1 MPEMTGAQSL
11 IQSLIREGV
20 EVVFGLPGVQI
31 MEAYNAFYDQ
41 PGIRLITVRHEQSAG
56 YMADGYART
65 TGRVGVALVVPG
77 PGALN
82 AAAAVGTA
90 YAASSPVL
98 LVSGQIDS
106 SILGQRKGALHEV
119 NDQLDV
125 FKPITKWNAR
135 TTRAEEI
142 PYLVHLAMQHL
153 ADGRPRPV
161 EIELP
166 FDILP
171 ASADMEL
178 LEREGAVKQSPDPAK
193 IKEAVA
199 LLAKAERPLIW
210 AGGGCREADISS
222 ELSDLAEA
230 LNAPVITTP
239 EGKGAIPENHPLS
252 LGVFY
257 YGHGPAY
264 YALPQSDVI
273 LAIGSRMNLN
283 PRTPWSIHP
292 GQTIIQIDAD
302 PEELGRNIDP
312 QVGIVADAKLGINEL
327 LAELGGST
335 DASQWEQGELEEIRR
350 KTTEDLRALAPLQ
363 MEMVETIR
371 TELDDDAIMVAG
383 TTEVAYWGHL
393 TFPVLKPRSY
403 LTSSYFATL
412 GYAFPTALGA
422 KVGNPGRQVVAT
434 IGDGGFMYASSELS
448 TAVQEGINLVTL
460 VFNNGLLGA
469 SRADQMNRYQGRA
482 IGTEL
487 HNPDF
492 AQLAQVYGA
501 LGIQTDRPSG
511 TGPALARRPARRKAG
526 RNRSANAQPAPAL
539 PDTSP
544 RAGGSDRGKTRRNP
558 IQAM

>member
-1 MPEMTGAQSL
+1 MPNMTGAQAL
-11 IQSLIREGV
+11 IQSLVREGV

-82 AAAAVGTA
+82 AAAAIGTA
-90 YAASSPVL
+90 FAASSPVL

-106 SILGQRKGALHEV
+106 NSLGQRKGALHEV

-135 TTRAEEI
+135 TTKPEEI
-142 PYLVHLAMQHL
+142 PRLVHMAVQHTL
-153 ADGRPRPV
+153 DGRPRPV
-161 EIELP
+161 EIEIP
-166 FDILP
+166 FDVLP

-178 LEREGAVKQSPDPAK
+178 LEREGTVKQAPDPAK
-193 IKEAVA
+193 VKQAAE
-199 LLAKAERPLIW
+199 LLARAERPLIW
-210 AGGGCREADISS
+210 AGGGCREADITT
-222 ELSDLAEA
+222 ELADLAEA

-239 EGKGAIPENHPLS
+239 EGKGAIAENHPLS
-252 LGVFY
+252 LGTFY

-264 YALPQSDVI
+264 YSLPQADVI
-273 LAIGSRMNLN
+273 LAIGSRMNMN
-283 PRTPWSIHP
+283 PRTPWSLHS
-292 GQTIIQIDAD
+292 GQTVIQIDAD
-302 PEELGRNIDP
+302 PEELGRNVEP
-312 QVGIVADAKLGINEL
+312 QVGMVADAKLGVNEL

-335 DASQWEQGELEEIRR
+335 KASQWNNGEMVEIRR
-350 KTTEDLRALAPLQ
+350 QAAEDLRRLAPLQ
-363 MEMVETIR
+363 VEIIETMR
-371 TELDDDAIMVAG
+371 EELADDAIMVAG

-393 TFPVLKPRSY
+393 AFPVLKPRSY

-422 KVGNPGRQVVAT
+422 KVGNPNRQVVAT

-448 TAVQEGINLVTL
+448 TAVQEGINVVTL

-469 SRADQMNRYQGRA
+469 SRADQMNRYQGRT

-501 LGIQTDRPSG
+501 LGLKLDDRREL
-511 TGPALARRPARRKAG
+511 GPALHDALRANRPAVIEVPMPNLRPPFQTPPHGLEAVVG
-526 RNRSANAQPAPAL
+526 
-539 PDTSP
+539 
-544 RAGGSDRGKTRRNP
+544 
-558 IQAM
+558 

>member
-1 MPEMTGAQSL
+1 MANLTGAQAL
-11 IQSLIREGV
+11 IQSLAREGV

-31 MEAYNAFYDQ
+31 MEIYDALFEQ

-82 AAAAVGTA
+82 ASAAIGTA
-90 YAASSPVL
+90 YASSSPVM
-98 LVSGQIDS
+98 LVSGQIDTNS
-106 SILGQRKGALHEV
+106 LGQSKGALHEI

-125 FKPITKWNAR
+125 FRPITKWNAR
-135 TTRAEEI
+135 TTRPEEI
-142 PYLVHLAMQHL
+142 PGMVHMGMQHAL
-153 ADGRPRPV
+153 DGRPRPV
-161 EIELP
+161 EIEVP

-171 ASADMEL
+171 TSSDIDL
-178 LEREGAVKQSPDPAK
+178 LEREGTVKQSPDPAK
-193 IKEAVA
+193 VRQAAE
-199 LLAKAERPLIW
+199 LLARAERPLIW

-222 ELSDLAEA
+222 ELADLAEA

-239 EGKGAIPENHPLS
+239 EGKGAIPENHSLS
-252 LGVFY
+252 VGTFY

-264 YALPQSDVI
+264 HTLPQSDVI

-283 PRTPWSIHP
+283 PRTPWSLRP
-292 GQTIIQIDAD
+292 DQTVIRIDAD
-302 PEELGRNIDP
+302 PEELGRNIEA
-312 QVGIVADAKLGINEL
+312 QVGMVADARLGVIEL
-327 LAELGGST
+327 LAELGGSPG
-335 DASQWEQGELEEIRR
+335 ASQWNSSELNDIRQ
-350 KTTEDLRALAPLQ
+350 KTTEDLRALAPIQTEL
-363 MEMVETIR
+363 VETIR
-371 TELDDDAIMVAG
+371 AELDDDAIMVAG

-393 TFPVLKPRSY
+393 AFPVLKPRSY

-422 KVGNPGRQVVAT
+422 KVGNPDRQVVAT
-434 IGDGGFMYASSELS
+434 IGDGGFMYANSELS
-448 TAVQEGINLVTL
+448 TAVQEGINVVTL

-469 SRADQMNRYQGRA
+469 SRADQMNRYHGRT

-501 LGIQTDRPSG
+501 LGIRLEDRREL
-511 TGPALARRPARRKAG
+511 GPALRDALKADRPAVIEVPMPNLRPPFQTPPHGLEAVIG
-526 RNRSANAQPAPAL
+526 
-539 PDTSP
+539 
-544 RAGGSDRGKTRRNP
+544 
-558 IQAM
+558 

>member
-1 MPEMTGAQSL
+1 MANLSGAQAL
-11 IQSLIREGV
+11 IQSLAREGV

-31 MEAYNAFYDQ
+31 MEIYDALYEQ

-82 AAAAVGTA
+82 ASAAVGTA
-90 YAASSPVL
+90 YASSSPVML
-98 LVSGQIDS
+98 ISGQVDTAM
-106 SILGQRKGALHEV
+106 LGQNRGALHEV

-142 PYLVHLAMQHL
+142 PNLVHMAMQQVV
-153 ADGRPRPV
+153 DGRPRPV

-171 ASADMEL
+171 GSYDIEL
-178 LEREGAVKQSPDPAK
+178 LEREGTVKQSPDPAK
-193 IKEAVA
+193 VKEAVE

-210 AGGGCREADISS
+210 AGGGCREADITG
-222 ELSDLAEA
+222 ELAQLAEA

-239 EGKGAIPENHPLS
+239 EGKGAIPENNSMS
-252 LGVFY
+252 LGTFY
-257 YGHGPAY
+257 YGHGAAY
-264 YALPQSDVI
+264 YTLPQADVI

-283 PRTPWSIHP
+283 PRTPWSLRP
-292 GQTIIQIDAD
+292 DQAIIRIDVD
-302 PEELGRNIDP
+302 PEELGRNVESR
-312 QVGIVADAKLGINEL
+312 VGMAADARIAVNDL
-327 LAELGGST
+327 LAEWGGAT
-335 DASQWEQGELEEIRR
+335 GASKWDGSELDEIRR
-350 KTTEDLRALAPLQ
+350 KAADDTRALAPLQ
-363 MEMVETIR
+363 VEIMETIR
-371 TELDDDAIMVAG
+371 AELDDDAIMVAG

-393 TFPVLKPRSY
+393 AFPVLAPRSY

-448 TAVQEGINLVTL
+448 TAVQEGVNLVTL

-487 HNPDF
+487 LNPDF
-492 AQLAQVYGA
+492 AQLAEVYGA
-501 LGIQTDRPSG
+501 LGIKLADRREL
-511 TGPALARRPARRKAG
+511 GPALQDALRANRPAVIEVPMPNLRPPFQTPPHGLDAVVG
-526 RNRSANAQPAPAL
+526 
-539 PDTSP
+539 
-544 RAGGSDRGKTRRNP
+544 
-558 IQAM
+558 

>member
-1 MPEMTGAQSL
+1 MPTMTGAQAL

-41 PGIRLITVRHEQSAG
+41 PAIRLITVRHEQSAG

-90 YAASSPVL
+90 YASSSPVL
-98 LVSGQIDS
+98 LISGQIDS
-106 SILGQRKGALHEV
+106 SLLGQRKGALHEID
-119 NDQLDV
+119 DQLDV

-135 TTRAEEI
+135 TTKAEEI
-142 PYLVHLAMQHL
+142 PYLVHLAMQHTL
-153 ADGRPRPV
+153 DGRPRPV
-161 EIELP
+161 EIEVP
-166 FDILP
+166 WDVLP
-171 ASADMEL
+171 ASADIDL
-178 LEREGAVKQSPDPAK
+178 LEREGTIKQSPDPDK
-193 IKEAVA
+193 VKEAVA
-199 LLAKAERPLIW
+199 LLSNAQRPLIW
-210 AGGGCREADISS
+210 AGGGCREADVTT
-222 ELSDLAEA
+222 ELAELAEA

-264 YALPQSDVI
+264 YALPQADVI

-283 PRTPWSIHP
+283 PRTPWSLHP
-292 GQTIIQIDAD
+292 GQTVIRIDAD
-302 PEELGRNIDP
+302 PEELNLNLEP
-312 QVGIVADAKLGINEL
+312 NVGMVADARLGITDL

-335 DASQWEQGELEEIRR
+335 TTSQWNAGELDEIRR
-350 KTTEDLRALAPLQ
+350 QTAEDLRALAPLQ
-363 MEMVETIR
+363 VELAETIR
-371 TELDDDAIMVAG
+371 AELDDDAIMVAG
-383 TTEVAYWGHL
+383 TTEVAYWSHL
-393 TFPVLKPRSY
+393 AFPVLAPRSY

-422 KVGNPGRQVVAT
+422 KVGNPHRQVVAT

-448 TAVQEGINLVTL
+448 TAVQEGINVVTL

-469 SRADQMNRYQGRA
+469 SRADQMHRYQGRA

-492 AQLAQVYGA
+492 AQLAEVYGA
-501 LGIQTDRPSG
+501 LGIKLADRREL
-511 TGPALARRPARRKAG
+511 GPALREALNANRPAVIEVPMPNLRPPFQTPPHGLDAVIG
-526 RNRSANAQPAPAL
+526 
-539 PDTSP
+539 
-544 RAGGSDRGKTRRNP
+544 
-558 IQAM
+558 

>member
-1 MPEMTGAQSL
+1 MATMTGAQAL
-11 IQSLIREGV
+11 IQSLAREGV
-20 EVVFGLPGVQI
+20 EVVFALPGVQI
-31 MEAYNAFYDQ
+31 MEAFDALYEQ
-41 PGIRLITVRHEQSAG
+41 PGIRLITVRHEQTAG

-90 YAASSPVL
+90 YASSSPVL

-106 SILGQRKGALHEV
+106 SSLGQNRGALHEI

-125 FKPITKWNAR
+125 FKPITKWNGR
-135 TTRAEEI
+135 TTRPEEI
-142 PYLVHLAMQHL
+142 PNLVHMAMQQAL
-153 ADGRPRPV
+153 DGRPRPA
-161 EIELP
+161 EIEVP

-171 ASADMEL
+171 ATANIEL
-178 LEREGAVKQSPDPAK
+178 LEREGPIKQSPDPAK
-193 IKEAVA
+193 VREAA
-199 LLAKAERPLIW
+199 ELLANAERPLIW
-210 AGGGCREADISS
+210 AGGGCREADVTS
-222 ELSDLAEA
+222 ELAELAEA

-252 LGVFY
+252 VGTFY

-264 YALPQSDVI
+264 HTLPQSDVI

-283 PRTPWSIHP
+283 PRTPWSLRPDQIV
-292 GQTIIQIDAD
+292 IRIDAD
-302 PEELGRNIDP
+302 PEELGRLVEP
-312 QVGIVADAKLGINEL
+312 QVGMVADARLGINDL
-327 LAELGGST
+327 VAELDGARK
-335 DASQWEQGELEEIRR
+335 ASQWKTEELQDIRQ
-350 KTTEDLRALAPLQ
+350 KTAEDLRVLAPLQ
-363 MEMVETIR
+363 MEIVQTIR
-371 TELDDDAIMVAG
+371 EELEDDAIVVAG

-422 KVGNPGRQVVAT
+422 KVGNPHRQVVAT
-434 IGDGGFMYASSELS
+434 IGDGGFMYANSELS
-448 TAVQEGINLVTL
+448 TAVQEGINVVTL

-469 SRADQMNRYQGRA
+469 SRADQMNRYHGRT

-492 AQLAQVYGA
+492 AQMAEVYGA
-501 LGIQTDRPSG
+501 LGVRLTDRREL
-511 TGPALARRPARRKAG
+511 GPALHDALRAERPAVIEVPMPNLRPPFQTPPHGLDAVIG
-526 RNRSANAQPAPAL
+526 
-539 PDTSP
+539 
-544 RAGGSDRGKTRRNP
+544 
-558 IQAM
+558 

>member
-1 MPEMTGAQSL
+1 MANLSGAQAL
-11 IQSLIREGV
+11 IQSLAREGV

-31 MEAYNAFYDQ
+31 MEIYDALYEQ

-90 YAASSPVL
+90 YASSSPVML
-98 LVSGQIDS
+98 ISGQVDS
-106 SILGQRKGALHEV
+106 AMLGQNRGALHEV
-119 NDQLDV
+119 DDQLDV

-142 PYLVHLAMQHL
+142 PNLVHMAMQQVV
-153 ADGRPRPV
+153 DGRPRPV
-161 EIELP
+161 EIEVP

-171 ASADMEL
+171 GSYDIEL
-178 LEREGAVKQSPDPAK
+178 LEREGTIKQSPDPAK
-193 IKEAVA
+193 VKEAVE
-199 LLAKAERPLIW
+199 LLSKAERPLIW
-210 AGGGCREADISS
+210 AGGGCREADVTT
-222 ELSDLAEA
+222 ELAQLAEA

-239 EGKGAIPENHPLS
+239 EGKGAIPEDHPLS
-252 LGVFY
+252 VGTFY
-257 YGHGPAY
+257 YGHGAAY
-264 YALPQSDVI
+264 YTLPQADVI
-273 LAIGSRMNLN
+273 LAIGSRMNMN
-283 PRTPWSIHP
+283 PRTPWSLRPDQVVIR
-292 GQTIIQIDAD
+292 IDAD
-302 PEELGRNIDP
+302 PEELVRNVESR
-312 QVGIVADAKLGINEL
+312 VGMVADARLAVNDI
-327 LAELGGST
+327 LAEWGGAAG
-335 DASQWEQGELEEIRR
+335 ASQWDGNELDDIRR
-350 KTTEDLRALAPLQ
+350 KASEDIRDLAPLQ
-363 MEMVETIR
+363 VELIETIR
-371 TELDDDAIMVAG
+371 AELDDDAIMVAG

-393 TFPVLKPRSY
+393 AFPVLKPRSY

-422 KVGNPGRQVVAT
+422 KVGNPNRQVVAT

-487 HNPDF
+487 LNPDF
-492 AQLAQVYGA
+492 AQLAEVYGA
-501 LGIQTDRPSG
+501 LGIKLADRREL
-511 TGPALARRPARRKAG
+511 GPALHDALRADRPAVIEVPMPNLRPPFQTPPHGLDAVVG
-526 RNRSANAQPAPAL
+526 
-539 PDTSP
+539 
-544 RAGGSDRGKTRRNP
+544 
-558 IQAM
+558 

>member
-1 MPEMTGAQSL
+1 MATMTGAQAL
-11 IQSLIREGV
+11 IQSLAREGV
-20 EVVFGLPGVQI
+20 EVVFALPGVQI
-31 MEAYNAFYDQ
+31 MEAFDALYEQ
-41 PGIRLITVRHEQSAG
+41 PGIRLITVRHEQTAG

-90 YAASSPVL
+90 YASSSPVL

-106 SILGQRKGALHEV
+106 SSLGQNRGALHEI

-135 TTRAEEI
+135 TTRPEDI
-142 PYLVHLAMQHL
+142 PNLVHMAMQQVL
-153 ADGRPRPV
+153 DGRPRPA
-161 EIELP
+161 EIEVP

-171 ASADMEL
+171 ATSDIEL
-178 LEREGAVKQSPDPAK
+178 LEREGTVKQSPDPARV
-193 IKEAVA
+193 KEAA
-199 LLAKAERPLIW
+199 ELLARAERPLIW
-210 AGGGCREADISS
+210 AGGGCREADVTT
-222 ELSDLAEA
+222 ELAELAEA

-239 EGKGAIPENHPLS
+239 EGKGSIPENHPLS
-252 LGVFY
+252 VGTFY

-264 YALPQSDVI
+264 HTLPQSDVI

-283 PRTPWSIHP
+283 PRTPWSLRP
-292 GQTIIQIDAD
+292 DQTVIRIDAD
-302 PEELGRNIDP
+302 PEELDRLVQP
-312 QVGIVADAKLGINEL
+312 RVGMVADARLGINDL
-327 LAELGGST
+327 LAELDGSSS
-335 DASQWEQGELEEIRR
+335 ASQWNNAELEDIRQ
-350 KTTEDLRALAPLQ
+350 KTNEDLRALAPLQ
-363 MEMVETIR
+363 MELAETIR
-371 TELDDDAIMVAG
+371 AELDDDAIMVAG

-422 KVGNPGRQVVAT
+422 KVGNPHRQVVAT
-434 IGDGGFMYASSELS
+434 IGDGGFMYANSELS
-448 TAVQEGINLVTL
+448 TAVQEGINVVTL

-469 SRADQMNRYQGRA
+469 SRADQMNRYHGRT

-492 AQLAQVYGA
+492 AQLAEVYGA
-501 LGIQTDRPSG
+501 LGIKLTDRREL
-511 TGPALARRPARRKAG
+511 GPALHDALRASRPAVIEVPMPNLRPPFQTPPHGLDAVIG
-526 RNRSANAQPAPAL
+526 
-539 PDTSP
+539 
-544 RAGGSDRGKTRRNP
+544 
-558 IQAM
+558 

>member
-1 MPEMTGAQSL
+1 MATMTGAQAL
-11 IQSLIREGV
+11 IQSLAREGV
-20 EVVFGLPGVQI
+20 DVVFALPGVQI
-31 MEAYNAFYDQ
+31 MEAFDALYEQ
-41 PGIRLITVRHEQSAG
+41 PGIRLITVRHEQTAG

-90 YAASSPVL
+90 YASSSPVL

-106 SILGQRKGALHEV
+106 SSLGQNRGALHEI

-125 FKPITKWNAR
+125 FKPITKWNGR
-135 TTRAEEI
+135 STRPEEI
-142 PYLVHLAMQHL
+142 PSLVHMAMQQVL
-153 ADGRPRPV
+153 DGRPRPA
-161 EIELP
+161 EIEVP

-171 ASADMEL
+171 ATSDIEL
-178 LEREGAVKQSPDPAK
+178 LEREGTVKQSPDPAK
-193 IKEAVA
+193 VREAA
-199 LLAKAERPLIW
+199 ELLANAERPLIW
-210 AGGGCREADISS
+210 AGGGCREADVTT
-222 ELSDLAEA
+222 ELAELAEA

-252 LGVFY
+252 VGTFY

-264 YALPQSDVI
+264 HTLPQSDVI

-283 PRTPWSIHP
+283 PRTPWSLRP
-292 GQTIIQIDAD
+292 DQTVIRIDAD
-302 PEELGRNIDP
+302 PEELGRLVQP
-312 QVGIVADAKLGINEL
+312 RVGMVADARLGINDL
-327 LAELGGST
+327 VAELDGAQK
-335 DASQWEQGELEEIRR
+335 ASQWKKEELQDIRQ
-350 KTTEDLRALAPLQ
+350 KTAEDLRALAPLQ
-363 MEMVETIR
+363 MEIVETMR
-371 TELDDDAIMVAG
+371 EELDDDAIMVAG

-422 KVGNPGRQVVAT
+422 KVGNPHRQVVAT
-434 IGDGGFMYASSELS
+434 IGDGGFMYANSELS
-448 TAVQEGINLVTL
+448 TAVQEGINVVTL

-469 SRADQMNRYQGRA
+469 SRADQMNRYHGRT

-492 AQLAQVYGA
+492 AQLAEVYGA
-501 LGIQTDRPSG
+501 LGVRLADRREL
-511 TGPALARRPARRKAG
+511 GPALHDALRAERPAVIEIPMPNLRPPFQTPPHGLDAVIG
-526 RNRSANAQPAPAL
+526 
-539 PDTSP
+539 
-544 RAGGSDRGKTRRNP
+544 
-558 IQAM
+558 